1 MTEEEEEEEA
11 FSLATNSYSFAIPYS
26 ERGMGQRSV
35 ASSGLRAMAA
45 MKTQYSRA
53 RLRAMEWMDAEERT
67 TPNRVRYPERLVN
80 LEWVLEE
87 KAAIFFASLD

>member
-1 MTEEEEEEEA
+1 
-11 FSLATNSYSFAIPYS
+11 
-26 ERGMGQRSV
+26 
-35 ASSGLRAMAA
+35 
-45 MKTQYSRA
+45 
-53 RLRAMEWMDAEERT
+53 MEWMDAEERT